1 MNVSGRVNQ
10 HISVRGNHSVYIR
23 NDTNS
28 VQWFKYSYEL
38 IIDGYTAGSYSRN
51 IDLKPGG
58 TFNASDTTVGDLNK
72 SSPGSYRMSASTKIE
87 GSSASASD
95 TSYVTGALSK

>member
-10 HISVRGNHSVYIR
+10 HIGVTGDHSVFIR
-23 NDTNS
+23 NDTS
-28 VQWFKYSYEL
+28 STQWFKYSHQL

-51 IDLKPGG
+51 VDLKPNA
-58 TFNASDTTVGDLNK
+58 TFSSSDLTTCDLNK

-95 TSYVTGALSK
+95 TSYATGTVGK